1 MMNPNRKRA
10 YRKGIWAERV
20 AALFL
25 LAKGYRILTMR
36 YKSKMGEIDIIAK
49 RGRLIIA
56 VEVKAR
62 KSVDEAVHAVTHENA
77 KRVESAADYWLSQQR
92 NASELSLRFDI
103 IAISPWRW
111 PLHLVDAF

>member
-1 MMNPNRKRA
+1 MMGPSRKRA
-10 YRKGIWAERV
+10 YQKGIWAERI
-20 AALFL
+20 AAIFL

-36 YKSKMGEIDIIAK
+36 YKSKMGEVDIIAK
-49 RGRLIIA
+49 RGQLVIA

-62 KSVDEAVHAVTHENA
+62 QSIDEAVFAVTHETA
-77 KRVESAADYWLSQQR
+77 KRVESAAGYWLSQQR